1 MHSLAHI
8 YQGGATHPS
17 FSDVF
22 LILPSYLNRRT
33 GLRVESDKVISLCV
47 RAVTQFLNGDGQL
60 AKDRAQ
66 KAQAPGVGSKID
78 AGAFIYHEL

>member
-1 MHSLAHI
+1 MNSFSHN

-22 LILPSYLNRRT
+22 LILPTYVNRWT
-33 GLRVESDKVISLCV
+33 GLRVQSDKVISLCV
-47 RAVTQFLNGDGQL
+47 RAVTQFLNGDQQL
-60 AKDRAQ
+60 VKDSAQ
-66 KAQAPGVGSKID
+66 KAQGPGNKVA